1 MFTLEY
7 AKNPLLIDENSI
19 LLVVKFV
26 EFAEEMEFNA
36 SRLDTMP
43 HGVDLYNRAKSG
55 EFGEVGVFVPEPIPP
70 KNP

>member
-19 LLVVKFV
+19 LLTVKFA

-36 SRLDTMP
+36 SRLDPME

-55 EFGEVGVFVPEPIPP
+55 EFGEVGIFIPEPLPS
-70 KNP
+70 KNS